1 MATIGAFIIA
11 AIKLMALVAVGI
23 VLYLFSRI
31 YRIREREWAGKGAQP
46 ADAGSGIPQAQPAP
60 TVAEAVHAEA
70 NTWSVES
77 TTIQPDPMPLDD
89 LAARLL
95 STYPSQVDV
104 ALKFLGW
111 VGILGAGLVSVA
123 TVILGMLPTI
133 LSFWATHA
141 PDLTSDG
148 SGTGELFEPLNIL
161 DSPDFGAKDPHL
173 SRLLK

>member
-1 MATIGAFIIA
+1 MATIAAFIIA

-31 YRIREREWAGKGAQP
+31 YQIRERERAGKGAQP
-46 ADAGSGIPQAQPAP
+46 ADVGSGIPQAQPAP
-60 TVAEAVHAEA
+60 TVAEGGGVHAEA
-70 NTWSVES
+70 WLVQS
-77 TTIQPDPMPLDD
+77 TAIQPDPMPLDD

-123 TVILGMLPTI
+123 TVLLGMLPTI

-141 PDLTSDG
+141 PDLTSDEDEEELIDTRTWG
-148 SGTGELFEPLNIL
+148 PATDPNRAVSVPKSGW
-161 DSPDFGAKDPHL
+161 
-173 SRLLK
+173 

>member
-31 YRIREREWAGKGAQP
+31 YRIRERERAGKGAQP

-95 STYPSQVDV
+95 STYPRQVDV

-123 TVILGMLPTI
+123 TVLLGMLPTI

-141 PDLTSDG
+141 PDLTSDEDEE
-148 SGTGELFEPLNIL
+148 ELIDTRTWGPATDPNRAV
-161 DSPDFGAKDPHL
+161 SVPKFGW
-173 SRLLK
+173 